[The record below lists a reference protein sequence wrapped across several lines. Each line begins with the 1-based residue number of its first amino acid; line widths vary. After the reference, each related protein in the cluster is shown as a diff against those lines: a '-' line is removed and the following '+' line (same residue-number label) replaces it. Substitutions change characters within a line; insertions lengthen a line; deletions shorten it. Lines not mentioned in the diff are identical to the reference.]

1 MFSISYEPYLN
12 GCEYDNY
19 LVLVGETDDYLN
31 SITKNM
37 KRREISP
44 FFRDEECIRYFYNGE
59 MLKYTD
65 ANLMRLIS
73 LLEKNGYTPNY
84 QMTKLIKGRNLAV
97 FNSK

>member
-1 MFSISYEPYLN
+1 MFSITYEPYLD

-19 LVLVGETDDYLN
+19 LVLVGETDEYLN
-31 SITKNM
+31 SITKNI

-44 FFRDEECIRYFYNGE
+44 FFRDDDCIRYFYNGV

-73 LLEKNGYTPNY
+73 LLEKNGYVMNY
-84 QMTKLIKGRNLAV
+84 QITKLMKGRNLVV
-97 FNSK
+97 FNST